1 VSSRHL
7 RPKEASHGAAVQAA
21 LPRGGHTDGRDVLT
35 RPAPPPDAVLRYG
48 PGEHHVADLRLPPS
62 TQSGRQAGR
71 GGVPLV
77 LFFHGGFWR
86 AAYDRRHTGPLAA
99 ALVAEGFAVC
109 APEYRR
115 TGQPDGG
122 WPGTFDDAA
131 AAADVLPGLA
141 AAAADGLIDSSQVL
155 FGGHSAGGHLALWAA
170 ARRRLPP
177 TTRWHSATTR
187 CAGVVA
193 LAAVSDLIS
202 GYQQRLG
209 NGAVAELLGGAPGT
223 FPDRYAMADPAV
235 LVPGGVPVRLVHGRD
250 DDVVPYEMSLEY
262 AARARA
268 AGDNVA
274 CTVLPGARHFDVID
288 PLSGAWAQVLQ
299 AFRGLC
305 MPDGQPGV
313 VPRPSR

>member
-1 VSSRHL
+1 
-7 RPKEASHGAAVQAA
+7 
-21 LPRGGHTDGRDVLT
+21 
-35 RPAPPPDAVLRYG
+35 
-48 PGEHHVADLRLPPS
+48 
-62 TQSGRQAGR
+62 
-71 GGVPLV
+71 V

-250 DDVVPYEMSLEY
+250 DDVVPCEMSLEY
-262 AARARA
+262 AARAGA
-268 AGDNVA
+268 AGDDVA
-274 CTVLPGARHFDVID
+274 CTVPHGAGHFDVID

-305 MPDGQPGV
+305 TVDGQPGV
-313 VPRPSR
+313 VPRPPR